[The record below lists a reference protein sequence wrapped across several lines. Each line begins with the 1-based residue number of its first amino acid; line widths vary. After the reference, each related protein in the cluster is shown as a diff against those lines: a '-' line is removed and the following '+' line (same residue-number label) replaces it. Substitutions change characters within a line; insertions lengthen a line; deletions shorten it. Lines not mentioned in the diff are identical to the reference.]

1 MFGTPLD
8 EDMVDSAE
16 AEACDVAEAG
26 DVADVKPAGPKGL
39 EPMTHWRNNQTTLEE
54 LLHRVCAVGVLDLTA
69 MDGALAQV
77 VVSSHL

>member
-1 MFGTPLD
+1 
-8 EDMVDSAE
+8 
-16 AEACDVAEAG
+16 
-26 DVADVKPAGPKGL
+26 
-39 EPMTHWRNNQTTLEE
+39 MTHWRNNQTTLEE